1 MKIEYDKNGR
11 KLYKFSHSICQ
22 GGYVYSHKTK
32 EGGEIIDKEGLRN
45 ALGSVAKQFELIDAT
60 IKVYSSMFFFFFML
74 KPSVVPQQVIESIQN
89 SIASFSSWAE
99 EYLWTGVYD
108 LQEDYLRKE
117 LEKQGFDYEQG

>member
-22 GGYVYSHKTK
+22 GGYVYSNKTK

-45 ALGSVAKQFELIDAT
+45 ALNLIAKQFEIIDAT
-60 IKVYSSMFFFFFML
+60 IKVYGDTFFFFFML

-89 SIASFSSWAE
+89 SIASFSSWTG
-99 EYLWTGVYD
+99 EYLWIGIYD
-108 LQEDYLRKE
+108 LQEGYIRKE
-117 LEKQGFDYEQG
+117 LEKLGFDYG